1 MLLFVVVSA
10 RYPEDEFF
18 RVLMLKGRIKF
29 QRNNGNCFDS
39 QTVAFV
45 IVHQFVRN
53 MQQYTC
59 TLFGMAI
66 PLNRNISSTA
76 GHLSHLISH

>member
-1 MLLFVVVSA
+1 MWLLVVVSA

-18 RVLMLKGRIKF
+18 RVLMLKGHIEF
-29 QRNNGNCFDS
+29 QINNGNYFDS

-59 TLFGMAI
+59 LCLGWQ
-66 PLNRNISSTA
+66 
-76 GHLSHLISH
+76 SH

>member
-1 MLLFVVVSA
+1 MWLLVVVSA

-18 RVLMLKGRIKF
+18 GVLMLKGHIKF

-53 MQQYTC
+53 MQQYAC
-59 TLFGMAI
+59 TLFGVAI
-66 PLNRNISSTA
+66 NLNRNIYSTS
-76 GHLSHLISH
+76 GHLISH